1 MSGCIYGAFG
11 QALGFRGLGSQK
23 TKWIRTQNSRRFNQH
38 FRSHEAEFRALRGYL
53 QWDTPSYLSFPRI
66 GIFRACAPDY
76 VPWNRSCSSNL
87 TKDRFLASWHQPQRL
102 KSCWNCWFPHYR
114 VATNIS
120 NMVASVRRC
129 WLLIFNRV
137 FWRLCKRIVRVWRA
151 SSGAD
156 VCGGCGL
163 GSSHPLS

>member
-66 GIFRACAPDY
+66 GISPSLCP
-76 VPWNRSCSSNL
+76 
-87 TKDRFLASWHQPQRL
+87 
-102 KSCWNCWFPHYR
+102 
-114 VATNIS
+114 
-120 NMVASVRRC
+120 
-129 WLLIFNRV
+129 
-137 FWRLCKRIVRVWRA
+137 RLCPVESVMFIQL
-151 SSGAD
+151 D
-156 VCGGCGL
+156 
-163 GSSHPLS
+163 